1 MVLKTYSPA
10 VIDALAECLRT
21 VYWFKNELKS
31 FLLRVG
37 VDPRTVS
44 ALPWD
49 GYKRHA
55 IRALLDRLST
65 EPASGKPIL
74 DKLLDGIVEQDER
87 FPHLAGLDD
96 GERRVSD
103 ARRAVHH
110 LKDLLGTVSVAERAS
125 QARLERRTEA
135 ERAAIEAS
143 ARRADLGR
151 LNDRFLALCVS
162 EDSQRRGYDLQDL
175 LRDLFALHDLD
186 PRGSFAR
193 PGEQTDGS
201 ITLDGTVLLIEA
213 RWTRT
218 LTDPRE
224 VREFRTKV
232 HDKLDNTLGLMI
244 SMSGFTD
251 EAISSAAGGG
261 RMVVVLM
268 DGQDLASVF
277 AGLTDLVD
285 LLHRKLR
292 HAAETG
298 NAMYRIGGTQ

>member
-1 MVLKTYSPA
+1 MALKTYSPA

-21 VYWFKNELKS
+21 VYWFKNDLKS

-37 VDPRTVS
+37 VEPRTMS
-44 ALPWD
+44 ALPWG

-55 IRALLDRLST
+55 IRALLDQLSA

-74 DKLLDGIVEQDER
+74 DKLLDGIVEQGDD
-87 FPHLAGLDD
+87 FPHLARLDD
-96 GERRVSD
+96 GKRRVAD
-103 ARRAVHH
+103 ARAAVRH
-110 LKDLLGTVSVAERAS
+110 LKDLLGTVTVAERAT

-135 ERAAIEAS
+135 ERAAGQAR
-143 ARRADLGR
+143 ARRADLAQ
-151 LNDRFLALCVS
+151 LNERFVALCMS

-193 PGEQTDGS
+193 PGEQADGS

-213 RWTRT
+213 RWTGA

-277 AGLTDLVD
+277 TGLTDLVEVIQ
-285 LLHRKLR
+285 RKLR

-298 NAMYRIGGTQ
+298 NAMYRVGGA